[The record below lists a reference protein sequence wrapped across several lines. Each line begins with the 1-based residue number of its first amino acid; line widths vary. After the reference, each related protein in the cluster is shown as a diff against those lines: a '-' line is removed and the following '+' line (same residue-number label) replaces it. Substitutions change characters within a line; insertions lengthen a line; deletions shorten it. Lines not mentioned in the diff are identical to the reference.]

1 MKIQKLK
8 SNKTYAKC
16 APKIRGFGCRALIFL
31 LLVLCFFPN
40 TAMAQ
45 LWCETQP
52 ATTDPTN
59 LQSSNRLMDAIIIG
73 VAIMIVLFTLV
84 MSIKYLFKPGENSPE
99 HIKNIV
105 KDEGF

>member
-1 MKIQKLK
+1 MKIQKFEN
-8 SNKTYAKC
+8 NKLYAQW
-16 APKIRGFGCRALIFL
+16 ALKIRDFGSRTML
-31 LLVLCFFPN
+31 LLVLALLVFPN

-59 LQSSNRLMDAIIIG
+59 LQSSNRLMDAVIVG

>member
-1 MKIQKLK
+1 MEEKDKKFKIKG
-8 SNKTYAKC
+8 C
-16 APKIRGFGCRALIFL
+16 ATRIRDYKPRIIMFLVMALW
-31 LLVLCFFPN
+31 VFPN
-40 TAMAQ
+40 MAVAQ
-45 LWCETQP
+45 ILCETEP

-59 LQSSNRLMDAIIIG
+59 LQSSNRLMDAIIVG

-84 MSIKYLFKPGENSPE
+84 MSIKYLFKPGENNPE